1 MWYIIALLAVAA
13 INIWIFADTKTPP
26 REARLALYAGFNL
39 TALAIHARGL

>member
-13 INIWIFADTKTPP
+13 INIWKFSDTKTPP
-26 REARLALYAGFNL
+26 REARLALYAGVNL

>member
-26 REARLALYAGFNL
+26 REARLALYARLYL